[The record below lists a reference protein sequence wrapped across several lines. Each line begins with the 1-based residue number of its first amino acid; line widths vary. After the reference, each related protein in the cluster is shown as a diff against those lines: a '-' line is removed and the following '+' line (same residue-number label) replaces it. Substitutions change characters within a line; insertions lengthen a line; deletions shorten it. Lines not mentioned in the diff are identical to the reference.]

1 MKPMRTL
8 AASVAALAT
17 VGVTGIAGPAAAA
30 PEKEVIPLD
39 CGADGTYLVTV
50 NGNGS
55 FTPANDTGSTTMVVP
70 IAFQNEHFVA
80 TAPDGTVLV
89 DETNP
94 DREVKGRVESHS
106 PRRQVQCTFAL
117 SFVLDEAEDGFPVG
131 TTLSI
136 TGEVIGY
143 LTPAR

>member
-1 MKPMRTL
+1 MKLMRAL
-8 AASVAALAT
+8 AAGVAALAT
-17 VGVTGIAGPAAAA
+17 AGIAGIAGPAAAA
-30 PEKEVIPLD
+30 PEKELIPLD
-39 CGADGTYLVTV
+39 CGADGSYTIAV
-50 NGNGS
+50 NGNGE
-55 FTPANDTGSTTMVVP
+55 FTPGNAAGSTTMAIP

-80 TAPDGTVLV
+80 TAPDGTVLA

-94 DREVKGRVESHS
+94 DREVKGQVESHS

-117 SFVLDEAEDGFPVG
+117 TFVLDQAEDGFPAG